1 MSGNDWET
9 TVRSLAALATAVGGL
24 WAVLRMALAYQR
36 DFTDRYAVRVAHQ
49 DDRIDALEAE
59 ISGLYRQV
67 QECGAREARL
77 RHALL
82 AAGIDIPDG
91 T

>member
-24 WAVLRMALAYQR
+24 WAVLRMALSYQR
-36 DFTDRYAVRVAHQ
+36 DFTDRYAVRVQHQ

-59 ISGLYRQV
+59 IDGLHKQV
-67 QECGAREARL
+67 IECGQREARMRL
-77 RHALL
+77 ALI
-82 AAGIDIPDG
+82 AAGIEVPPSP
-91 T
+91 